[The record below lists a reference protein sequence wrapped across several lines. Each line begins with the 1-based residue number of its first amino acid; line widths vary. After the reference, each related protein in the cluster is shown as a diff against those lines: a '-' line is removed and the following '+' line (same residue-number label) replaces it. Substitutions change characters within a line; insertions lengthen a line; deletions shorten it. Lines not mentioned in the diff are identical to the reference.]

1 MLSRSVYHI
10 QLEGIEGLTPL
21 PLTFYKRRNIVPT
34 MKKILTFALASALT
48 VSAASAQPARDQLVV
63 SAAWL
68 QQHTS
73 DPDLVLLHVGAKAT
87 YDAGHIPGAR
97 YVDYTATLTSN
108 TNANGLTLEMLPPEA
123 LHDRLAAL
131 GISDHSRVIVYE
143 SDDMWTPST
152 RVMLTLDYAGLSNV
166 SWLDGGQKAWVA
178 AGGKLTPD
186 APQVKPGQL
195 AALKLRPVVV
205 DADFVQAHLNTP
217 GYAIVDSRLATF
229 YDGSRTGGR
238 SPNEHKTG
246 HITGAVNVPFD
257 SFTQPDVLL
266 KPAAEIAAAF
276 TKAGVKPGDTV
287 VTYCHIG
294 QQATATL
301 FAARTLGYK
310 VMLYDGSFE
319 DWSKRNLPVDNPA
332 VKKH

>member
-1 MLSRSVYHI
+1 
-10 QLEGIEGLTPL
+10 
-21 PLTFYKRRNIVPT
+21 
-34 MKKILTFALASALT
+34 MKTLLTFAAALT
-48 VSAASAQPARDQLVV
+48 VTASAALAQAPRDQLVV

-68 QQHTS
+68 QQHAS
-73 DPDLVLLHVGAKAT
+73 DPDLVLLHVGNKAT

-97 YVDYTATLTSN
+97 YVDYASTLTSN
-108 TNANGLTLEMLPPEA
+108 ASANGLTLEMLPASE
-123 LHDRLAAL
+123 LHERLAAL
-131 GISDHSRVIVYE
+131 GISDNSRVVVYQ

-152 RVMLTLDYAGLSNV
+152 RVMLTLDYAGLSHV

-178 AGGKLTPD
+178 SGGTLTAGV
-186 APQVKPGQL
+186 PQVQPGKL
-195 AALKLRPVVV
+195 AALTLRPVVV
-205 DADFVQAHLNTP
+205 DADFVRTHLNTP
-217 GYAIVDSRLATF
+217 GYAIVDSRATAF

-246 HITGAVNVPFD
+246 HIAGAVNVPFD
-257 SFTQPDVLL
+257 SFTQPDVQL
-266 KPAAEIAAAF
+266 KPAADIAAAF

-301 FAARTLGYK
+301 FAARTLGFK

-319 DWSKRNLPVDNPA
+319 DWSKRDLPVENPA
-332 VKKH
+332 VKK